1 PLDRFDA
8 LLAYFPEVGPLRKEP
23 SDDPNTVLNCAFIL
37 RSIGSGKVGVYVQLT
52 SNFLVFGPDA
62 SGSLS
67 KVRVLTKAEGRW
79 SSCLVMWVAIGSA
92 LREVTFLSLVSS
104 VVRSVSTNRAD
115 LWFFPTIRSTSISP
129 RRERSSTDRKSTRL
143 NSSHVSISYA
153 VFCLKKKKIRK
164 SSRKLNMRAT

>member
-23 SDDPNTVLNCAFIL
+23 SDDPNTVLNRAFIL

-52 SNFLVFGPDA
+52 SNFLVIGPDA

-79 SSCLVMWVAIGSA
+79 SSCSVMWVAIGSA

-129 RRERSSTDRKSTRL
+129 DGNAPQRPRGARRVR
-143 NSSHVSISYA
+143 Y
-153 VFCLKKKKIRK
+153 
-164 SSRKLNMRAT
+164 